1 MNRTEKDIKSLR
13 YGMFITLSMLIAS
26 IVMGCLSYSSARQNI
41 TNDLNDAMIAL
52 ADENREVLTRKDT
65 IAALKVMYET
75 TRKPMIYRASGINL
89 KNAALKDSVYFTL
102 AIVDKNN
109 TICDFPRSEF
119 VSDSIML
126 MPEKDI
132 DGIAIQIQGYA
143 DCSMASIFSASDQT
157 IPGILFC
164 LSVLSIM
171 SMFLWRR
178 KSIHTDYS
186 EPSLQNHPISS
197 IDNIRLTPMQ
207 RQFTQMLLDSPGH
220 RVNKATICEVLWNNK
235 DNADESLY
243 TLVRRTK
250 KALAD
255 TELEI
260 ICNRGESYEL
270 RINS

>member
-1 MNRTEKDIKSLR
+1 MNRIEKDLRSLR

-26 IVMGCLSYSSARQNI
+26 IVMGCLSYSRTRQNI

-52 ADENREVLTRKDT
+52 ANENREVLTRKDT
-65 IAALKVMYET
+65 IAALKVMHET
-75 TRKPMIYRASGINL
+75 TRKPMIYRASDINF

-109 TICDFPRSEF
+109 TTCDFPRSEF
-119 VSDSIML
+119 VSDSIMI

-132 DGIAIQIQGYA
+132 DGVTIQIQGYA
-143 DCSMASIFSASDQT
+143 DFS
-157 IPGILFC
+157 G
-164 LSVLSIM
+164 LSILSIT
-171 SMFLWRR
+171 SMFIWRR
-178 KSIHTDYS
+178 KRIHTDYS
-186 EPSLQNHPISS
+186 EPSLQNQPIRS

-207 RQFTQMLLDSPGH
+207 RQFTQMLLDSPEH

>member
-1 MNRTEKDIKSLR
+1 MNRIEKDLRSLR

-26 IVMGCLSYSSARQNI
+26 IVMGCLSYSRTRQNI

-52 ADENREVLTRKDT
+52 ANENREVLTRKDT
-65 IAALKVMYET
+65 IEALKIMHQT
-75 TRKPMIYRASGINL
+75 TRKPMIYQASDINF

-109 TICDFPRSEF
+109 TTCDFPRSEF
-119 VSDSIML
+119 VSDSIMI

-132 DGIAIQIQGYA
+132 DGVTIQIQGYV
-143 DCSMASIFSASDQT
+143 DCSMASVFSASDQT
-157 IPGILFC
+157 IPGIL
-164 LSVLSIM
+164 SGLSILSIT
-171 SMFLWRR
+171 SMFIWRR
-178 KSIHTDYS
+178 KRIHTDYS
-186 EPSLQNHPISS
+186 EPSLQNQPIRS

-220 RVNKATICEVLWNNK
+220 RVNKSTICEVLWNNK

-260 ICNRGESYEL
+260 ICNRGKSYEL